1 MANTAWGPRAA
12 DPMEPRMSDLQ
23 PRPLVRAER
32 DGGAAALTGLAHRV
46 RTTPFVQRVLLRVR
60 LPVSPRARLCSSS
73 NEEPAELGRGMLQAC
88 GAGMRTLVGAIAVA
102 IISSAVAGQTLRDD
116 FDAAVLDTY
125 KWSTSQ
131 IRPHQIRFPRPGRCG
146 PAAIAILT
154 RDGDGGINCA
164 EGGDCQ
170 RTELRT
176 SKAAWPSYDGKDVW
190 FSFSFRINA
199 NVPSTGSARTIIG
212 QWKAP
217 GDNSPFVAQRFD
229 NGVFHITVQD
239 NDTRRVV
246 AKAEGDP
253 DRMVAAQQL
262 LAQIDR
268 NDVVA
273 VSGIRSLQSLYQ
285 LQHDQPGLS
294 YQFTSS
300 KLIAA
305 LQFRSRENPE
315 ADELSNLL
323 RLPSSAVVML
333 FSEVA
338 FVVEPERY
346 LGSSGLEIFPEANRL
361 LPDPRRG
368 WVDMT

>member
-1 MANTAWGPRAA
+1 MANTAWGPRAV

-116 FDAAVLDTY
+116 FDAAVLDTN

-131 IRPHQIRFPRPGRCG
+131 IRPHQIRFSRPGRCG

-212 QWKAP
+212 YELEHLR
-217 GDNSPFVAQRFD
+217 SPAIGR
-229 NGVFHITVQD
+229 
-239 NDTRRVV
+239 
-246 AKAEGDP
+246 
-253 DRMVAAQQL
+253 
-262 LAQIDR
+262 
-268 NDVVA
+268 
-273 VSGIRSLQSLYQ
+273 
-285 LQHDQPGLS
+285 
-294 YQFTSS
+294 
-300 KLIAA
+300 
-305 LQFRSRENPE
+305 
-315 ADELSNLL
+315 
-323 RLPSSAVVML
+323 AVVPT
-333 FSEVA
+333 VA
-338 FVVEPERY
+338 GTP
-346 LGSSGLEIFPEANRL
+346 LDHAHIALLKSSGL
-361 LPDPRRG
+361 G
-368 WVDMT
+368 CKS